1 MDENEKLYKVVARE
15 APIVSVSATF
25 QGIGTLEFPPILAD
39 TNIFFY
45 SYENTDK
52 KYLRP
57 NMEITGY
64 FVICTVFF
72 LFIPFYYHLY
82 KGYISYH
89 IHMES
94 CIQLY
99 IFFFHFFF
107 QVLEPCFT
115 SPSFKFSIKWYRPSK

>member
-39 TNIFFY
+39 TDIFFY

-72 LFIPFYYHLY
+72 NLFLFTI
-82 KGYISYH
+82 I
-89 IHMES
+89 
-94 CIQLY
+94 CIKV
-99 IFFFHFFF
+99 I
-107 QVLEPCFT
+107 
-115 SPSFKFSIKWYRPSK
+115 

>member
-39 TNIFFY
+39 TDIFFY

-72 LFIPFYYHLY
+72 FYLFLLTI
-82 KGYISYH
+82 I
-89 IHMES
+89 
-94 CIQLY
+94 CIKV
-99 IFFFHFFF
+99 I
-107 QVLEPCFT
+107 
-115 SPSFKFSIKWYRPSK
+115 